1 MKTKRALI
9 QTFLLGAVLLML
21 PFVGQAQFI
30 YTTNN
35 GAVTIAQYTGAGGDV
50 VIPDTVGA
58 LPVTTVATTAFYQV
72 SALTSVKFGTNVSS
86 IAPNAISECPNIT
99 AVTIPASVTNIGS
112 GPMIDCKSLITI
124 SVASANAHYTNVS
137 SALLNKQLGSLIE
150 FPGGVGGS
158 YTLPAT
164 VTNVGQAFIGNSL
177 TAIAVNAAN
186 PFFTNLAGVLTDKSK
201 TYLYSYPG
209 AAPGGY
215 IVPTNV
221 TTIVSAAFEYSTGV
235 TNVTIGTNVTS
246 IGTFAFYDCPNL
258 AAISVNPI
266 NAYFSSTNGIL
277 FDKNKTQ
284 LIQYP
289 ITVGGDYIVPATV
302 QDIGA
307 GAFGD
312 DFVLTS
318 VVIPNSVTNIE
329 MQAFYGCLNLAGVS
343 LGNGLK
349 TIGANAY
356 FYCASLDNL
365 AFPASLTSL
374 GQYSF
379 GACQTLSSVCF
390 AGNQPTDGGSVFYED
405 SSLSTILVLN
415 GTTGWGSK
423 YDGIATA
430 PCTSCGLGAPELG
443 ILLSGTNV
451 LVGWSTIYSGFTLQ
465 FTTNLSPPV
474 IWSTVS
480 PPPFIVGTLF
490 AVTNPIAGSKK
501 FYRLSQ

>member
-1 MKTKRALI
+1 
-9 QTFLLGAVLLML
+9 
-21 PFVGQAQFI
+21 
-30 YTTNN
+30 
-35 GAVTIAQYTGAGGDV
+35 
-50 VIPDTVGA
+50 
-58 LPVTTVATTAFYQV
+58 
-72 SALTSVKFGTNVSS
+72 
-86 IAPNAISECPNIT
+86 
-99 AVTIPASVTNIGS
+99 
-112 GPMIDCKSLITI
+112 
-124 SVASANAHYTNVS
+124 
-137 SALLNKQLGSLIE
+137 
-150 FPGGVGGS
+150 
-158 YTLPAT
+158 
-164 VTNVGQAFIGNSL
+164 
-177 TAIAVNAAN
+177 
-186 PFFTNLAGVLTDKSK
+186 
-201 TYLYSYPG
+201 
-209 AAPGGY
+209 
-215 IVPTNV
+215 
-221 TTIVSAAFEYSTGV
+221 
-235 TNVTIGTNVTS
+235 
-246 IGTFAFYDCPNL
+246 
-258 AAISVNPI
+258 
-266 NAYFSSTNGIL
+266 
-277 FDKNKTQ
+277 
-284 LIQYP
+284 
-289 ITVGGDYIVPATV
+289 
-302 QDIGA
+302 
-307 GAFGD
+307 
-312 DFVLTS
+312 
-318 VVIPNSVTNIE
+318 VIPNSVTNIE

-451 LVGWSTIYSGFTLQ
+451 LVGWSTSYSGFTLQ
-465 FTTNLSPPV
+465 STTNLSLPV

-480 PPPFIVGTLF
+480 PPPFIVGTLY